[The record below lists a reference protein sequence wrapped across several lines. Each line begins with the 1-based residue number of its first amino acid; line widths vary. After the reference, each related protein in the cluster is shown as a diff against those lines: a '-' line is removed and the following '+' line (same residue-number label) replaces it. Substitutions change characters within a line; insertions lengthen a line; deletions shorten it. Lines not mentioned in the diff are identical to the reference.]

1 MYQTIPYER
10 GSINVYQIS
19 QNYTCFTY
27 IFFLFSENITSESL
41 IDDVISFIRGGTR
54 KYATELKEKLL
65 RRARMINVT
74 DFVNWASSLNDAP
87 VLINQK
93 VRNIYFQIE
102 DFVIFFL
109 NVIAGSDEQLTSSE
123 RDVSI
128 QMHSRPIPE
137 RSMVQKKGTEGAS
150 DQPG

>member
-1 MYQTIPYER
+1 M
-10 GSINVYQIS
+10 SDD
-19 QNYTCFTY
+19 
-27 IFFLFSENITSESL
+27 L

-54 KYATELKEKLL
+54 KHATELKEKLL
-65 RRARMINVT
+65 KGARMINVT

-93 VRNIYFQIE
+93 VRNIYFHIE
-102 DFVIFFL
+102 DFVIFLL

-128 QMHSRPIPE
+128 QMHSHPIPE
-137 RSMVQKKGTEGAS
+137 RSMA
-150 DQPG
+150 